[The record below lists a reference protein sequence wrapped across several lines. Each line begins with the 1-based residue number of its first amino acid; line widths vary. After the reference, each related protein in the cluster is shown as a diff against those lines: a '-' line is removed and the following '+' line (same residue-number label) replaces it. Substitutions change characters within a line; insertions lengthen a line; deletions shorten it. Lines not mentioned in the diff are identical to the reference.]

1 MVRKVRVPHISLEAQ
16 LQQLTL
22 LSDVDTTTDN
32 YEQLGPVIKNLDESH
47 QQDEFLKQ
55 LREFVRKK
63 DEEIE
68 HVCNENH
75 QDFVSAVDE
84 LLIVRSGTVNLKQR
98 INELNQEIQ
107 SSGQALFSKKKDLID
122 KQRVVQNVDEAIE
135 TLQECQNVLEMTTL
149 VEDLIAQQKFYSALR
164 RLDEIANI
172 PVSYTHLRAHE
183 T

>member
-98 INELNQEIQ
+98 INE
-107 SSGQALFSKKKDLID
+107 
-122 KQRVVQNVDEAIE
+122 
-135 TLQECQNVLEMTTL
+135 
-149 VEDLIAQQKFYSALR
+149 
-164 RLDEIANI
+164 
-172 PVSYTHLRAHE
+172 
-183 T
+183 